1 MRRMEKSKGERLG
14 WKSVNEYTSVSLK
27 EIVGNGNRVDNYT
40 STIKKQSMEQMN
52 IGAFKYW
59 LRLKG
64 IRLNQFGTGEKWNPI
79 KVKSKKRR

>member
-1 MRRMEKSKGERLG
+1 MGQIS
-14 WKSVNEYTSVSLK
+14 
-27 EIVGNGNRVDNYT
+27 
-40 STIKKQSMEQMN
+40 

-64 IRLNQFGTGEKWNPI
+64 IRLNLFGTGEKWNPI

>member
-1 MRRMEKSKGERLG
+1 MGQIS
-14 WKSVNEYTSVSLK
+14 
-27 EIVGNGNRVDNYT
+27 
-40 STIKKQSMEQMN
+40 

-64 IRLNQFGTGEKWNPI
+64 IHLNLFGTGEKWNPI